1 MTQELILEIESMA
14 HSSSAISHHDGKVI
28 FVDNVCP
35 GDEIK
40 AEIYDDR
47 GSFAYAHAT
56 EITKESDLRETQ
68 PPCKLHKICGGCQW
82 QQINYQ
88 EQLFYKRQNI
98 IDLIRKAKLE
108 NPLPSHSLVKEV
120 IGMEEPWRFRNKISY
135 PVENKKSGRLVAGYF
150 KSGTNELVNIKHC
163 PVQYQ
168 IFDQIMEELK
178 ELCSQE
184 KIGKPLLR
192 HICLRSN
199 HSQSELLCTFI
210 IREEFYNEKKEAAL
224 QKLFSE
230 IMQKF
235 PQIKGT
241 ALNFNDNSTNVLFG
255 EKSKIVFGKAVIEDQ
270 IGEIK
275 YLISPNSFFQI
286 NNSQF
291 AKIIDLLKQ
300 EITEI
305 QTLKNRPLKILDA
318 YCGVGTLSLP
328 LAKALPETKIEA
340 IELNA
345 NAIKNA
351 KANCEINEIHNIN
364 FEAMSM
370 ENYAK
375 EIAENKKNFDV
386 IINNPPRKGSTKKV
400 LEAFNEISP
409 EYIFYISCNPASL
422 SRDLKILEGFG
433 YQALKIQ
440 PVDMFPHTFHCET
453 FTMLVKVD
461 NHGEE

>member
-1 MTQELILEIESMA
+1 MTQELLLEIESMA

-35 GDEIK
+35 GDEVK
-40 AEIYDDR
+40 AEVYDDR
-47 GSFAYAHAT
+47 GSFAYANVT
-56 EITKESDLRETQ
+56 EVIKESELREKN
-68 PPCKLHKICGGCQW
+68 PPCKLHKVCGGCQW

-98 IDLIRKAKLE
+98 IDLVRKAKLK

-120 IGMEEPWRFRNKISY
+120 MGMKEPWRFRNKISY
-135 PVENKKSGRLVAGYF
+135 PVENKSSGRLVAGYF
-150 KSGTNELVNIKHC
+150 KAGTNELVNIKHC
-163 PVQYQ
+163 PVQYE
-168 IFDQIMEELK
+168 IFDQIMENLK

-199 HSQSELLCTFI
+199 HSQEELLCTFI
-210 IREEFYNEKKEAAL
+210 IREEFYDSAKEEALKKVFK
-224 QKLFSE
+224 Q
-230 IMQKF
+230 IMESY

-255 EKSKIVFGKAVIEDQ
+255 EKSKVVFGKAVIEDR

-286 NNSQF
+286 NNTQF
-291 AKIIDLLKQ
+291 SKIIDLLKQ
-300 EITEI
+300 EIKDIHSIKE
-305 QTLKNRPLKILDA
+305 QPLKILDA

-328 LAKALPETKIEA
+328 VAKALPDSSIEA
-340 IELNA
+340 VELNE

-351 KANCEINEIHNIN
+351 KANAELNQINNIN
-364 FEAMSM
+364 FDALSM

-375 EIAENKKNFDV
+375 EISENNKDFDI
-386 IINNPPRKGSTKKV
+386 IINNPPRKGSTKAV
-400 LEAFNEISP
+400 LEAFNQISP

-422 SRDLKILEGFG
+422 SRDLKILEGYG

-453 FTMLVKVD
+453 LTMLVKID
-461 NHGEE
+461 GHCEE